1 MFTIFTGLASSLS
14 YAVSD
19 MLSQRVVR
27 TEHALRVVF
36 WVLAIGVVLV
46 VPAALLIEGLPSG
59 GGQWHSALVAAV
71 AGVFYIF
78 AYLCLIEGLRHGDLS
93 IVTALNAL
101 QGAVIAAWAVGTG
114 EHVTALI
121 GAGLALA
128 VVGGTLSAVQG
139 RARSAAGAG
148 WSLASAV
155 LFAAVVILYDHAQ
168 ALPALSVAAV
178 SRLSSFV
185 VAVPL
190 VLLATRGVAIDRAHR
205 GAMAGAGALEVLGLV
220 LVNLSVASGP
230 LAVAG
235 VMISQFATFGL
246 LLGMVLLH
254 ERPRPHQLVGVACTI
269 VAVTLLSI
277 VA

>member
-27 TEHALRVVF
+27 AAHALRVVF
-36 WVLAIGVVLV
+36 WVLAIGVLLV
-46 VPAALLIEGLPSG
+46 VPAALLIEGVPSG
-59 GGQWHSALVAAV
+59 GDEWRGALVAAC
-71 AGVFYIF
+71 AGVFYIA
-78 AYLCLIEGLRHGDLS
+78 AYICLIEGLRHGDLS

-101 QGAVIAAWAVGTG
+101 QGAIIAAWAVANG

-121 GAGLALA
+121 GAGLTLA

-148 WSLASAV
+148 WALASAV
-155 LFAAVVILYDHAQ
+155 LFAVVVILYDHAQ
-168 ALPALSVAAV
+168 ALPALSIAAV
-178 SRLSSFV
+178 SRLASFV

-190 VLLATRGVAIDRAHR
+190 VLIVAQGVAIDRTHAR
-205 GAMAGAGALEVLGLV
+205 AMAGAGVLEVLGLV
-220 LVNLSVASGP
+220 LMNLAVASGP

-246 LLGMVLLH
+246 LLGLVLLH

-277 VA
+277 VT